1 MNRHPSKTCAVPS
14 ALLFVVA
21 CLAAGSTAA
30 DPLGDA
36 RDVLCTV
43 LDVHVCVE
51 AAGCADVLAE
61 ELNVPRFIQ
70 VDTQDKKLS
79 TTEASGEQR
88 ETVVDSVQRDAGQI
102 TLQGVES
109 GRAFSLFISESS
121 GLATFASAAEGR
133 SVSAFGICTP
143 LPVK

>member
-1 MNRHPSKTCAVPS
+1 MERLRTDLGAAGAAACVA
-14 ALLFVVA
+14 ALL
-21 CLAAGSTAA
+21 CAGNLSA
-30 DPLGDA
+30 DPLGEA

-51 AAGCADVLAE
+51 TAGCDDVLAE

-70 VDTQDKKLS
+70 VDTQGKKLS
-79 TTEASGEQR
+79 TTEASGEMR
-88 ETVVDSVQRDAGQI
+88 ETVVESAQRDAGQI

-109 GRAFSLFISESS
+109 GRAFSLFISEST

>member
-1 MNRHPSKTCAVPS
+1 MAGLLASG
-14 ALLFVVA
+14 ALV
-21 CLAAGSTAA
+21 A

-36 RDVLCTV
+36 RDILCTV
-43 LDVHVCVE
+43 LDTHVCVE

-61 ELNVPRFIQ
+61 ELNIPRFIQ
-70 VDTQDKKLS
+70 VDTRAKKLS
-79 TTEASGEQR
+79 TTAASGEQR

-109 GRAFSLFISESS
+109 GRAFSLFISEST

-133 SVSAFGICTP
+133 SVAVFGICTP